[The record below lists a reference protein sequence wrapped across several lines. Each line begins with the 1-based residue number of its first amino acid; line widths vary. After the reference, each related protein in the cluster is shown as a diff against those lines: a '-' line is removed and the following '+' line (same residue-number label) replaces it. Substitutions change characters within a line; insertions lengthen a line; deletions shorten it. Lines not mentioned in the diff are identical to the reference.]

1 MKKSDIYEVTI
12 KIVGIA
18 ATYMFLTSLISCI
31 IIYMSFLS
39 IQVHININPMGIFLS
54 SINIMTFIPIVL
66 YGLIAYLFLFK
77 TDKIINVLR
86 LSDSTE
92 MTLQIEK
99 KTFYHIVVLIIGFA
113 MFTYSSCQ
121 LMSYTYYK
129 PEVSTTQQTNQQMNQ
144 MNQMSQQMIQ
154 MNQMNQQMI
163 QQMNQQMI
171 QLMNQNRNQQITQ
184 QTTQQIPQQTTQ
196 QITQQTTQQIP
207 QQTTQQTTFGQNPYV
222 TINQP
227 NVNSSTTTTKGPS
240 TNVNF
245 ISIIILLLSI
255 LILIK
260 SVKFSEILM
269 PKE

>member
-54 SINIMTFIPIVL
+54 SINIMTILPMVL
-66 YGLIAYLFLFK
+66 YSLIAYLFLFK

-144 MNQMSQQMIQ
+144 MNQI
-154 MNQMNQQMI
+154 NQQMI

-245 ISIIILLLSI
+245 ISIITLLLSI

>member
-184 QTTQQIPQQTTQ
+184 QTTQQIPQQ
-196 QITQQTTQQIP
+196 I
-207 QQTTQQTTFGQNPYV
+207 TQQTTFGQNPYV

>member
-121 LMSYTYYK
+121 LMSFTYYK
-129 PEVSTTQQTNQQMNQ
+129 PEVSTNQQTNQQMNQ
-144 MNQMSQQMIQ
+144 MSQQMNQ